1 MAQTGPPTT
10 VDGYVAALPD
20 DVRDRM
26 GELRR
31 LVRSVVPGV
40 EETISY
46 AMPTFVLDGQP
57 LVHVAAWK
65 HHIGLYPLP
74 PLGAAL
80 EREVAP
86 WRGSKDT
93 MKLPHGRPLPVDLVE
108 RVLAAQVAQREGRR
122 PDGR

>member
-1 MAQTGPPTT
+1 MVQTGASPT

-20 DVRDRM
+20 DVRARM
-26 GELRR
+26 EELRR
-31 LVRSVVPGV
+31 AVRSVVPDV

-46 AMPTFVLDGQP
+46 AMPTFVLDGRP

-74 PLGAAL
+74 ALDAAL

-86 WRGSKDT
+86 WRGTKDT
-93 MKLPHGRPLPVDLVE
+93 LRLPHRKPLPADLVE
-108 RVLAAQVAQREGRR
+108 RVLAVLVAQRRAGA
-122 PDGR
+122 

>member
-1 MAQTGPPTT
+1 VD

-20 DVRDRM
+20 DVRARM
-26 GELRR
+26 DELRR

-74 PLGAAL
+74 ALDAAL

-86 WRGSKDT
+86 WRGTKDT
-93 MKLPHGRPLPVDLVE
+93 MELSHGRPLPLDLVE
-108 RVLAAQVAQREGRR
+108 RVLREQLAQRRAGA
-122 PDGR
+122 